1 LPSQYC
7 CLFASTFISFSQNAR
22 VSDDASA
29 QSIWNRWTLTLQL
42 CRLAV
47 DEKAADGAPTSIGI
61 KELVDDNLE
70 IVMLYERM
78 AKRHDKLVDAVKK
91 KLQNQAE

>member
-1 LPSQYC
+1 
-7 CLFASTFISFSQNAR
+7 
-22 VSDDASA
+22 
-29 QSIWNRWTLTLQL
+29 
-42 CRLAV
+42 V